1 MDVMYYRKEHMIY
14 GVYRGE
20 TRAVQATKD
29 GEPQFQTEPVNKDD
43 SSGEQKFKLDKAGE
57 KIPVMESKYFPHEHE
72 GKPNF
77 EEIIFQGKSIGA
89 AKRESRKLQGSPRGL
104 GSLRVIR

>member
-1 MDVMYYRKEHMIY
+1 MDVMYYRKENMIY

-20 TRAVQATKD
+20 TRSVHATEY
-29 GEPQFQTEPVNKDD
+29 GELLFQMEPVDKDKPEA
-43 SSGEQKFKLDKAGE
+43 GMQPKLDKAGK